1 LNLAESTLLI
11 YLFLIWTVGFN
22 ISVNNFYF
30 ISTNYL
36 SLTRINPLV
45 CLSFCAISLC
55 WRQINRE
62 IFVLES
68 FSFFFFGCRKSFKN
82 KLYNKPIHQLLLL
95 VKTNEKKIMRG
106 ITQLIRPYVRFLE
119 VTSPSLINF
128 RATRG
133 LYDH

>member
-55 WRQINRE
+55 WRQINRD
-62 IFVLES
+62 ICTWKLQF
-68 FSFFFFGCRKSFKN
+68 FFFFGCRKSFKN

-95 VKTNEKKIMRG
+95 VKTNEKKIIRG

-119 VTSPSLINF
+119 VTSPSFINL
-128 RATRG
+128 RTTRCLHG
-133 LYDH
+133 H